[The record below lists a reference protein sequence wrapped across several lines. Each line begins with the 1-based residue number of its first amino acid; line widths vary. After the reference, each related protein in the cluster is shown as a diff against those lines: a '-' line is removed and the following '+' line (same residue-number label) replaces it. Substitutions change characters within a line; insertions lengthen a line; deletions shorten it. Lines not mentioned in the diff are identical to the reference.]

1 MRIRHSLVEMLCVY
15 SCLSSM
21 YVYLYACAR
30 AHACV
35 ECVSVNT
42 INTHSSFCACVHMV
56 QACGDCEAVCGYQ
69 FSHGRLDYTAF

>member
-1 MRIRHSLVEMLCVY
+1 
-15 SCLSSM
+15 M

-30 AHACV
+30 AHAYACV

-56 QACGDCEAVCGYQ
+56 QACGDCEAVCGY
-69 FSHGRLDYTAF
+69 